1 MPTAVYPGTFDP
13 VTNGH
18 LDLIERGSRLFAK
31 LLVLVAENPKK
42 DQLFSAEERVE
53 LIVAEIER
61 LGNVSVEAWDGL
73 TVDFVRQRGYDA
85 ILRGVRTT
93 TDFNL
98 EFQMALTNRA
108 MAPDVE
114 TVFVAPA
121 HRWSFLSSS
130 LIREV
135 ATSGGDAS
143 PFVPPPVAT
152 ALAEKLGR

>member
-18 LDLIERGSRLFAK
+18 LDLVRRGSRLFER

-42 DQLFSAEERVE
+42 DHLFSAEERVE
-53 LIVAEIER
+53 LIRGEVGGI
-61 LGNVSVEAWDGL
+61 GNVEVEAWGGL
-73 TVDFVRQRGYDA
+73 TVDFVRKRGYDA

-121 HRWSFLSSS
+121 HRWSYLSSS

-135 ATSGGDAS
+135 ALSGGDAS
-143 PFVPPPVAT
+143 PFVPAGVAA
-152 ALAEKLGR
+152 ALREKLG